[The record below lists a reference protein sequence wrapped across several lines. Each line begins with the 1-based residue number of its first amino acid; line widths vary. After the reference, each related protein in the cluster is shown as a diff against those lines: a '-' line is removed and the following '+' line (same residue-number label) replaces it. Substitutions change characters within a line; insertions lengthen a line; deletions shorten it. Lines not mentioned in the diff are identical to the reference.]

1 MARNFKPKTK
11 TKKKSQRRA
20 LDAFQIAER
29 QEQRKGRG
37 GDDSDDGSDDE
48 FSVKNGTLDARRHLG
63 EKYDPDEEFEDEELD
78 SDEAL
83 GSDDDYDILN
93 SKFSQTLRDKKK
105 NKKNANKKN
114 SKRNN
119 YESES
124 ESEEEGYSSIDES
137 ELIPLSEVWARDDED
152 LKKTLSQKTSTPS
165 QTKPKSNDI
174 ILDDSISSESEE
186 ESNSELSDD
195 EDDEDNSDS
204 EGSDFS
210 DNEEEDEDGMKE
222 LDEDP
227 FDELDDDDEDDED
240 EESGLKNVMS
250 KLTSKQ
256 KEKQQREKKILI
268 NDKTDENEFN
278 LPTGGKKLSL
288 MDMMAGMDED
298 VNEDAILIDKE
309 DDIADESTKTLA
321 VPLPQRIQQRN
332 ERKAAYDIQKEE
344 VEQWNDTVQQ
354 NRRAEV
360 LKFTDSKEGKPNE
373 ASSFKPVE
381 KPITE
386 LEKKVE
392 DILKESTMESKK
404 TESLFEE
411 IETAKMTKE
420 ELAQR
425 RNELRLMRE
434 LMFRGQRDSKRL
446 KKIKSKTYR
455 QKLRK
460 ERLRNQEL
468 VEGSDMEDED
478 PEEADAKRAQERM
491 SLKHKNNSQWARSMI
506 KSGMMND
513 KENRDQME
521 ESLRQGEKL
530 RMKQLGRDDDDSG
543 DDRNVSDIEKNYGS
557 DSEDDSISRQKLG
570 KGVMA
575 MDFMKNADKRERE
588 QNLRDL
594 NELKDYSLNSSELDK
609 ELFNESSTTSA
620 NINKNGG
627 RRVYTPSAAIVSN
640 ETREADEK
648 VLDEIKYD
656 ETKSLTNRLSKDS
669 GKTNKANKKRKSDD
683 SDEDETENAAASNPW
698 LDGFN
703 DNSEGQRSTKLTVI
717 DKNSNRLDKSAAKIS
732 KHANEKGKKR
742 SKKDNNKD
750 IEDNVVLD
758 VNSVLNVRNN
768 NDSDEG
774 EEFEQEGGKSSDIKM
789 FLQKDLIKEAFAGD
803 NVFTEFR
810 SEKKEVEEDEGDK
823 EIDLTLPGW
832 GSWAGGKDKGF
843 KKKKIIKTVN
853 GVVQK
858 DKRLDKGKK
867 NVIINEKVNKKNVK
881 YQANGVPYPFE
892 TMEQYE
898 RSLRM
903 PLGQEWNS
911 RSTHQKLTMPRI
923 VAKHGSVIDPL
934 KAPFK

>member
-83 GSDDDYDILN
+83 GSDDEYDILN
-93 SKFSQTLRDKKK
+93 SKFSQTLRDKRK
-105 NKKNANKKN
+105 NKKNASRKNSKKN
-114 SKRNN
+114 S

-124 ESEEEGYSSIDES
+124 DSEEEEGYSSIDES

-152 LKKTLSQKTSTPS
+152 LKKTLSQKTSTTS

-186 ESNSELSDD
+186 ESNSESSDD
-195 EDDEDNSDS
+195 EDDQDS
-204 EGSDFS
+204 EESDFS
-210 DNEEEDEDGMKE
+210 DNEEDEDGMKE

-227 FDELDDDDEDDED
+227 FDELDSDEDDED
-240 EESGLKNVMS
+240 EESALKNVIS

-256 KEKQQREKKILI
+256 KQRQQREKKVLI

-288 MDMMAGMDED
+288 MDMMSGMDED

-309 DDIADESTKTLA
+309 DDIADEATKTLA
-321 VPLPQRIQQRN
+321 VPLPQRIQKRN

-360 LKFTDSKEGKPNE
+360 LKFTDSKEGKLNE
-373 ASSFKPVE
+373 ASSFKPVD

-478 PEEADAKRAQERM
+478 PEEADAKRAQE
-491 SLKHKNNSQWARSMI
+491 HK
-506 KSGMMND
+506 
-513 KENRDQME
+513 
-521 ESLRQGEKL
+521 
-530 RMKQLGRDDDDSG
+530 
-543 DDRNVSDIEKNYGS
+543 VKN
-557 DSEDDSISRQKLG
+557 
-570 KGVMA
+570 
-575 MDFMKNADKRERE
+575 
-588 QNLRDL
+588 
-594 NELKDYSLNSSELDK
+594 
-609 ELFNESSTTSA
+609 
-620 NINKNGG
+620 
-627 RRVYTPSAAIVSN
+627 
-640 ETREADEK
+640 
-648 VLDEIKYD
+648 
-656 ETKSLTNRLSKDS
+656 
-669 GKTNKANKKRKSDD
+669 
-683 SDEDETENAAASNPW
+683 
-698 LDGFN
+698 
-703 DNSEGQRSTKLTVI
+703 
-717 DKNSNRLDKSAAKIS
+717 
-732 KHANEKGKKR
+732 
-742 SKKDNNKD
+742 
-750 IEDNVVLD
+750 
-758 VNSVLNVRNN
+758 
-768 NDSDEG
+768 
-774 EEFEQEGGKSSDIKM
+774 
-789 FLQKDLIKEAFAGD
+789 
-803 NVFTEFR
+803 
-810 SEKKEVEEDEGDK
+810 
-823 EIDLTLPGW
+823 
-832 GSWAGGKDKGF
+832 
-843 KKKKIIKTVN
+843 
-853 GVVQK
+853 
-858 DKRLDKGKK
+858 
-867 NVIINEKVNKKNVK
+867 
-881 YQANGVPYPFE
+881 
-892 TMEQYE
+892 
-898 RSLRM
+898 
-903 PLGQEWNS
+903 
-911 RSTHQKLTMPRI
+911 
-923 VAKHGSVIDPL
+923 
-934 KAPFK
+934 